1 MAHAPFDTTYRID
14 TTADGT
20 RRLVETRSFWNANK
34 TGALSLERVVA
45 TSATEAGREAIA
57 AHHGRG

>member
-1 MAHAPFDTTYRID
+1 MTPTPFDTTYRID

-20 RRLVETRSFWNANK
+20 RRLVETRSFWNAER

-45 TSATEAGREAIA
+45 TSATEAGRNAIA
-57 AHHGRG
+57 AHTS